1 MKCWALP
8 YALASSLDQRN
19 TTHTVW
25 FGRSPDGNHSYLSP
39 TVCFFKSKMER
50 TRSGGAARYHNCYLT
65 PRTCK
70 VTAHTY
76 LSKSRNFSS
85 KNMRKKLIMVGIS
98 PLKTPS
104 RKPLRTGFEE
114 LLLAQSKNPTNTK
127 FQLNLLTYLL
137 NATKSQ
143 LNLSLLNQRKS
154 KKAQLKLLLSK
165 TLLQVT
171 LLL

>member
-1 MKCWALP
+1 MDPIIASEGGDTVSPMKSGEAISRQGYLLGITVGLIISSTGIVVPALTLP
-8 YALASSLDQRN
+8 LWRATAGLHRS
-19 TTHTVW
+19 TTEHT
-25 FGRSPDGNHSYLSP
+25 RE
-39 TVCFFKSKMER
+39 TVRVCS
-50 TRSGGAARYHNCYLT
+50 TLN
-65 PRTCK
+65 
-70 VTAHTY
+70 
-76 LSKSRNFSS
+76 
-85 KNMRKKLIMVGIS
+85 
-98 PLKTPS
+98 PS